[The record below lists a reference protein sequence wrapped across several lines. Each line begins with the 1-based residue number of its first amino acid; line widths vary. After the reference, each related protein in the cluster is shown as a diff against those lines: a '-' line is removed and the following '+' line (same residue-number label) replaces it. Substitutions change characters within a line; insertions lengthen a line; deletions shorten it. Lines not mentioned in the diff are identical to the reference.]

1 MTPEEIHRYIMET
14 CAEVRVIPG
23 PGQDE
28 YFYNPEDRLE
38 QGTHMA
44 TLKRKDGKGD
54 KASRLDRGGLFRLDL
69 GVPRETYVELFGR
82 LRKTPSKGD
91 VIAGPWDF
99 TMIDTLMPHPSYG
112 WDGWVSVINPSA
124 KTFQEECRP
133 LIGLAYARAVARFN
147 ERMGKN
153 AAG

>member
-54 KASRLDRGGLFRLDL
+54 KASRLDRKGLFRLDL

-99 TMIDTLMPHPSYG
+99 TMIDTLMPHPSSG
-112 WDGWVSVINPSA
+112 G
-124 KTFQEECRP
+124 T
-133 LIGLAYARAVARFN
+133 
-147 ERMGKN
+147 
-153 AAG
+153 AG